1 MASSIAKTIEDNGYD
16 ASDENID
23 TLVDSLKSSFKKSVY
38 DNMSSKIS
46 YSSNRMHE
54 IPELDILFNRPP
66 VNINNVTLGYNKGGY
81 IIFGKPYGGYAIQHG
96 YTYVDTV
103 GYANKIVTVTVTFPI
118 AFTELYGINL
128 TYRDSAL
135 STNNLERTIYFV
147 SSAGSYSSGSTTSF
161 VLANHSEYASGHNS
175 YWWTAF
181 GKI

>member
-23 TLVDSLKSSFKKSVY
+23 TLVDSLKGSFKKSVY

-46 YSSNRMHE
+46 NFSNRMHE

-66 VNINNVTLGYNKGGY
+66 VNSNNITLGYNQSGY
-81 IIFGKPYGGYAIQHG
+81 IIFGKPYGGYTIQHG
-96 YTYVDTV
+96 YTYVDTL
-103 GYANKIVTVTVTFPI
+103 GYANKIATTTVTFPI
-118 AFTELYGINL
+118 AFSELYTIHL

-135 STNNLERTIYFV
+135 STNNLERVIYFV
-147 SSAGSYSSGSTTSF
+147 SSAGSYSNGSTTSF
-161 VLANHSEYASGHNS
+161 VLANHSEYESGYNS
-175 YWWTAF
+175 YWWSAF

>member
-23 TLVDSLKSSFKKSVY
+23 ILVDSLKNSFKKSVY
-38 DNMSSKIS
+38 DSMTSTNTDRTHK
-46 YSSNRMHE
+46 

-66 VNINNVTLGYNKGGY
+66 VNSNNVTLSYNQSGY
-81 IIFGKPYGGYAIQHG
+81 IIFGKPYGGYTIQHG
-96 YTYVDTV
+96 YTYVDTK
-103 GYANKIVTVTVTFPI
+103 GYANKIATTTVTFPI
-118 AFTELYGINL
+118 AFTELYAIHL

-135 STNNLERTIYFV
+135 STNNLERVIYFV
-147 SSAGSYSSGSTTSF
+147 SSSGSYSTGSTTSF
-161 VLANHSEYASGHNS
+161 VLANHSEYESGHNS